1 LSTNTES
8 STKTEKLTSTQIITI
23 VVLAGSAFIAL
34 VSELVMGVA
43 LPTIMEELGISAST
57 GQWLTT
63 GYALTLAVI
72 IPATGYILRRFRL
85 RPIFAVS
92 MGLFSLGTLIA
103 TLAPGF
109 ELLLVARIIQALGT
123 GVLIPLLL
131 TTTFG
136 MVPPARRGQMMAM
149 VTAVTSVA
157 PALAPAFSG
166 LVMAQLSWR
175 WLFIIVLPF
184 ALLGLIVG
192 ALKIP
197 NPSAPSD
204 STFDVLSFALAAVG
218 FGALVYGLSAVG
230 ETVREGIPA
239 AFWIA
244 VPLGLLSVGSFAVR
258 QLHLQR
264 HSTPLLDLRIFTRRT
279 FTISIVQFGF
289 LVAGSFSLIVLLPLV
304 LQESLE
310 LGVFETGLFMAP
322 GGLTIVI
329 VSLIAGKLYDRAGA
343 RTLMVSGALV
353 IAAGW
358 WFLSTLDHTTPVPVM
373 LLTYLVICAGQALA
387 WTPIFTLA
395 LGSLPDE
402 LHAHGSAALN
412 TVQQLIGAAGLAI
425 LIGIFTINTA
435 GSDPASIA
443 AGAQAAFTAGAVIAI
458 AGITTAIFVPS
469 RSRTTLLPG
478 AVNQ

>member
-1 LSTNTES
+1 LSTNIVL
-8 STKTEKLTSTQIITI
+8 STTTEKLTSTQIVTI
-23 VVLAGSAFIAL
+23 IVLAGSAFVAL

-43 LPTIMEELGISAST
+43 LPTVMDELGISAST

-72 IPATGYILRRFRL
+72 IPTTGYILRRFRL

-123 GVLIPLLL
+123 GVLVPLLL

-136 MVPPARRGQMMAM
+136 MVAPARRGQMMAM

-184 ALLGLIVG
+184 ALLALIIGV
-192 ALKIP
+192 LKIP
-197 NPSAPSD
+197 NPSALSD
-204 STFDVLSFALAAVG
+204 AKFDLLSFVLAALG

-230 ETVREGIPA
+230 EAAGHGIPA

-244 VPLGLLSVGSFAVR
+244 VPLGLLSVGGFAVR
-258 QLHLQR
+258 QIRLQR
-264 HSTPLLDLRIFTRRT
+264 TSTPMLDLRIFTRRA
-279 FTISIVQFGF
+279 FTISIMQFGF
-289 LVAGSFSLIVLLPLV
+289 LVAGAFSILVLLPLV

-322 GGLTIVI
+322 GGITIVL
-329 VSLIAGKLYDRAGA
+329 VSILAGKLYDRTGA
-343 RTLMVSGALV
+343 RKLMVTGAV
-353 IAAGW
+353 IIAAGW
-358 WFLSTLDHTTPVPVM
+358 WFMSTLTHTTPVSVM
-373 LLTYLVICAGQALA
+373 LITYLLICAGQALA

-425 LIGIFTINTA
+425 LIAILTINTT

-458 AGITTAIFVPS
+458 VGIITALFVPS
-469 RSRTTLLPG
+469 QSRTKSLPTP
-478 AVNQ
+478 VSH